1 MVVLLWLESRLSGES
16 RSSGTSA
23 TDRPEGERDADER
36 GQGDGG
42 KIARDDRG
50 RAEADGDLP
59 EVEQGVGDQPQ
70 SRGGPEADA
79 APRPQHGGEIGRA
92 SWRGRGCEYVE
103 ISGVAVSLKNKNSQ
117 MQRKKIE
124 QSK

>member
-50 RAEADGDLP
+50 RAEADGDVP
-59 EVEQGVGDQPQ
+59 EEEQGVGEQPK
-70 SRGGPEADA
+70 RHGGPGTDA
-79 APRPQHGGEIGRA
+79 APRPQHAGGD
-92 SWRGRGCEYVE
+92 RGAEDERNAAGGGDEE
-103 ISGVAVSLKNKNSQ
+103 TG
-117 MQRKKIE
+117 E
-124 QSK
+124 GGG

>member
-50 RAEADGDLP
+50 RAEADGELP
-59 EVEQGVGDQPQ
+59 EGEQGVGDQPQ
-70 SRGGPEADA
+70 RRGGTEADGA
-79 APRPQHGGEIGRA
+79 RRPTPAEDERDA
-92 SWRGRGCEYVE
+92 ETE
-103 ISGVAVSLKNKNSQ
+103 ANEA
-117 MQRKKIE
+117 QRTEKE
-124 QSK
+124 R